1 MLRWWRW
8 ALRWGVLAGLLGA
21 AAVVHAHPN
30 LDAARQAYED
40 GSFRVALS
48 RLTVAEQD
56 PTLTRAQLVQLQW
69 IRAASFHA
77 LGQVVEATRALDL
90 LLLLDPL
97 HEPSVADA
105 SPPLMAVFEQRRAAW
120 REQHAVTLG
129 PPALNAAGQVTVH
142 LEGKTHE
149 VAAVLAFARAPGNP
163 EYTRVPLKVR
173 GQDARGAI
181 TDDALWDACA
191 KTGVV
196 ELVLEARNHS
206 GATVARL
213 GNATAP
219 STVHMPVDPDP
230 VVPPPA
236 PPPPVA
242 PPATPQPGPPNRS
255 TKATPPPAVSVV
267 DPPEADQPGAMMDLP
282 VVANAAPSGAAPATP
297 GADPAAGPPAR
308 PPPLVMV
315 GGGLLGLGALTLAL
329 GLGAAGVS
337 ALFYVALWL
346 VPRGVGQDV
355 SLAYRALLGGWVTG
369 AVVAAVTLGIT
380 ALLLA
385 GGLGGLLAA
394 RATEAPGTR

>member
-1 MLRWWRW
+1 MLRWRGWMV
-8 ALRWGVLAGLLGA
+8 RWGVVAGWLLT

-56 PTLTRAQLVQLQW
+56 PTLTRGQLVQLQW

-77 LGQVVEATRALDL
+77 LGQVVDATRALDL

-97 HEPSVADA
+97 HEPSLADA

-163 EYTRVPLKVR
+163 EYTRVPLKLR
-173 GQDARGAI
+173 GEDARGAI

-191 KTGVV
+191 KAGVV

-219 STVHMPVDPDP
+219 STVPMPVDPEP
-230 VVPPPA
+230 VVPPTPPPPSVDPPATPDA
-236 PPPPVA
+236 PPPP
-242 PPATPQPGPPNRS
+242 PPV
-255 TKATPPPAVSVV
+255 VSVV
-267 DPPEADQPGAMMDLP
+267 DPPGADQPGAMMDLP
-282 VVANAAPSGAAPATP
+282 VAANTAASAQAALDTSKT
-297 GADPAAGPPAR
+297 DPAASPTSRPA
-308 PPPLVMV
+308 PLVLL
-315 GGGLLGLGALTLAL
+315 GGGLLGLGALTLVL
-329 GLGAAGVS
+329 GLGAAGIS
-337 ALFYVALWL
+337 TLFYVGLWL

-355 SLAYRALLGGWVTG
+355 SLPYRALLGGWVTG
-369 AVVAAVTLGIT
+369 AVVAVVTFGIT